1 MIIPVHALLEVYG
14 REAAAVGEGE
24 ECVSF
29 GGQLAEALV
38 CNDGCKG
45 TCEVSYSH
53 NLLIGCVGAC
63 LLVGDDILEEGFVA
77 VCLVGHGGRRRE
89 RERLA

>member
-1 MIIPVHALLEVYG
+1 MIFPVHALLEVYG

-38 CNDGCKG
+38 YDGGCRG
-45 TCEVSYSH
+45 TCEVSCRH
-53 NLLIGCVGAC
+53 NLPSGCVGAC
-63 LLVGDDILEEGFVA
+63 LFIGEGV
-77 VCLVGHGGRRRE
+77 LGG
-89 RERLA
+89 